1 MPRSQKTNVTT
12 KPTVKL
18 SARKVEKDAARKAAK
33 KVDRATKPP
42 KPPKV
47 RVVKA
52 RDPVTLERAMRAVG
66 AAIDKKA
73 LEPVLSYIGEL
84 TSYADY
90 VLIVSGRSD
99 RQVQAIAEGI
109 ALASKQ
115 AGVVPL
121 GVESTKDGRWTLIDL
136 GDVIVHVFHHPVRDY
151 YDLEGLWGDAP
162 RVKLTI
168 PADCRAR
175 PEDAYTT

>member
-1 MPRSQKTNVTT
+1 
-12 KPTVKL
+12 
-18 SARKVEKDAARKAAK
+18 
-33 KVDRATKPP
+33 
-42 KPPKV
+42 
-47 RVVKA
+47 
-52 RDPVTLERAMRAVG
+52 MRAVG